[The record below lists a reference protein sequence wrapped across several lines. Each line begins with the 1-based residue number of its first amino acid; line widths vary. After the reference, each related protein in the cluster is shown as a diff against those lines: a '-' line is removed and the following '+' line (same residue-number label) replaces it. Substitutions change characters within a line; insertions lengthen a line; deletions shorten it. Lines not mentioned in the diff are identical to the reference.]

1 MSLPVG
7 SIPAGMDRSSHPSIG
22 HCWSMTSVR
31 RPARI
36 KAPPPE
42 FRDMMRDS
50 VPQEITSLVGR
61 EVYTNNGVFIGEV
74 EDLRLDLDA
83 EEVTG
88 LALHQLN
95 AELFTGE
102 EQSARG
108 VIVPYRWVQAVGD
121 VVLVN
126 DIVERIQQE
135 AGDEE
140 EVTA

>member
-1 MSLPVG
+1 
-7 SIPAGMDRSSHPSIG
+7 MDRES
-22 HCWSMTSVR
+22 
-31 RPARI
+31 A
-36 KAPPPE
+36 
-42 FRDMMRDS
+42 
-50 VPQEITSLVGR
+50 PQEITSLVGR

-102 EQSARG
+102 AQSARG

-121 VVLVN
+121 VVIVN
-126 DIVERIQQE
+126 DIVERIQRD
-135 AGDEE
+135 ASDEE